1 MSAARQT
8 SATPLVKQ
16 EEPSVEAHTLLHSG
30 HDVSEADVELL
41 LNFRRDSAQVAPIAR
56 VSTPPVSASRVSI
69 SALLN
74 SEEGSTARTLAT
86 PQSVTTYPPTTPR
99 PATSS
104 SAVSPTHPPL
114 PLRTPVTSKSTSSAM
129 PPLASARRPPL
140 TLERNLDRATKSM
153 SISVEPEAIPPFT
166 VRAPSPPSSPVNP
179 RPILKAKPPK
189 LGKGRGRVSK
199 GPKKR
204 QGKGWIIESCTTSG
218 APSDVELEP
227 EFEEGTSQSAEQSP
241 EKVPDRKPIILKQL
255 QELFDGDSDLTDL
268 DDLADGSSSSSGE
281 ETLEYDPGLAGLP
294 PVPVSSDSEY
304 APRHMSTPKVDVGTE
319 KRTRRVNRTS
329 LDYGAFQ
336 SSARPS
342 VRLATRTPTA
352 NSQKR
357 EARIRRTKVSE
368 QEGPSRRGK
377 RASKDVDTLITPSS
391 RTTKRNRGKTRV
403 KSPSASSVSL
413 GEWQEDTR
421 DEMTASKVVRDAFKS
436 KGKGKGKEGSGTST
450 LTELTESS
458 PSLGGGKS
466 LMGSSPVRRLRE
478 LVMSDPAN
486 LSARSDGGVTHI
498 SGSVGEQNEESD
510 EEERLRRVRKYQD
523 MEVDHASEE
532 GVGEEDIHVR
542 DFIHE
547 GVPKR
552 RMSEPGRRRGNS
564 LSGPSRR
571 YSSPLKPSGSVKSSR
586 TRTSVEV
593 VLPSRPKARR
603 SSFPSGRN
611 ISPSRHRLMPA
622 IVSGPSNKPQ
632 KVYVL
637 LPEPSNAWTSGLT
650 HTTSEGSSKAPSEDY
665 SMEGSKMEDDS
676 SNGMAVESRSEQSE
690 EPPSKRARRST
701 SASRVTP
708 RMKGKQTVS
717 LRGSSASRGRGGRR
731 PKLTSRLSES
741 TDPDRMEEVR
751 EDEAVLSTI
760 EEDFPVQNSRAK
772 KAAKPTATDS
782 LMESRPK
789 RHSKPTARAKES
801 AEQELGWNDE
811 DTPLVVTIKEKPR
824 RNNSSK
830 LVLRI
835 EETPPASETSSAVD
849 SRSRGKGKRIG
860 SVSDEPRPTK
870 RSRKS
875 RAEGS
880 PGHAL
885 VELRE
890 GDYILRPQDKRCWN
904 YEFDQDIVSRCVACK
919 KKKFGDTCRFVNV
932 RWFQFKHPASDPVGV
947 KFESPKEEQVKDDD
961 PKYHLPYQWN
971 VTPEIEQV
979 ERMRLAIARSL
990 YPVLQEEL
998 AHASKPNV
1006 IWRAIEIE
1014 VRATCDVCVTSM
1026 FSSCHMCTRCGREL
1040 CGACFQRVEEMCPSG
1055 TPLEYSGSASR
1066 DRQLHKYR
1074 SCSWGRV
1081 FHLPGDFQPVT
1092 RFSRRELEQTVRD
1105 MESIIQEKSKNAP
1118 APREGSTSHTAQ
1130 AQIAK
1135 WASRIPA
1142 WNPTSPHASTEPP
1155 ALSSAGSSRDVSS
1168 SRGTP
1173 DPQLPTMP
1181 IIASPT
1187 MSPTHEDQFSPEVGP
1202 LPGKRPTVSH
1212 HGRLDPASVPSH
1224 PVHHFSKTLLEENF
1238 KPLWARGEAIVV
1250 QDLLSRFELNWSPEY
1265 FIAEYG
1271 EQRCMVVNCEDNK
1284 DKEMIVRDFFELF
1297 GKADREAGI
1306 LKLKD
1311 WPAQADFK
1319 DDFPK
1324 LYDDFM
1330 KALPVP
1336 NYTRRDGILNLASH
1350 FATNAIAP
1358 DLGPKMYNA
1367 FTSSEGPGGQ
1377 GSTRLHMD
1385 MADAVNIMMYASGS
1399 SDGSPGV
1406 AAWDIFRASDSDKIR
1421 AYLRRHFKDRASEF
1435 RDPIHSQLFYLD
1447 SHHRKKLY
1455 EEERVFSW
1463 RIYQR
1468 PGDAVFIPAG
1478 CAHQVCNLADCIK
1491 IAIDFVS
1498 IENIDRCEK
1507 LTTEFRN
1514 ENDTFTWK
1522 EDVLQLRTMMM
1533 YAWRSTTQLRK
1544 CWYDDLAK
1552 LEQGE
1557 SSEGNS
1563 SDSSHSA
1570 DH

>member
-1 MSAARQT
+1 MSAARPT
-8 SATPLVKQ
+8 STTPLVKQ
-16 EEPSVEAHTLLHSG
+16 EETAAEAHELLHSG
-30 HDVSEADVELL
+30 NDVSEADVELL
-41 LNFRRDSAQVAPIAR
+41 LHFRRDSAQAR
-56 VSTPPVSASRVSI
+56 ASTPPTSASRVSI

-74 SEEGSTARTLAT
+74 SEEDSTFRNPTTSHA
-86 PQSVTTYPPTTPR
+86 VTMHSPVTPR
-99 PATSS
+99 PSKSS
-104 SAVSPTHPPL
+104 SVVSPVHPSPPL
-114 PLRTPVTSKSTSSAM
+114 RSSVTSNSTSSNMPALASPSK
-129 PPLASARRPPL
+129 PPLA
-140 TLERNLDRATKSM
+140 LERDLDRATKSM
-153 SISVEPEAIPPFT
+153 SISVEPEAMPLTIT
-166 VRAPSPPSSPVNP
+166 RAPSPLVSPVTP
-179 RPILKAKPPK
+179 RPTVKTKPTK
-189 LGKGRGRVSK
+189 IGKGRGRVSK

-218 APSDVELEP
+218 AASDAELDMDLES
-227 EFEEGTSQSAEQSP
+227 GTSESPEQSP
-241 EKVPDRKPIILKQL
+241 EKIPDRKPIVLKQL

-268 DDLADGSSSSSGE
+268 DDLGGGSSSSSDE
-281 ETLEYDPGLAGLP
+281 QTQEYDPGLAGLP
-294 PVPVSSDSEY
+294 PVPASSDSEY
-304 APRHMSTPKVDVGTE
+304 APRNGSTPRVDVGGET
-319 KRTRRVNRTS
+319 RARRVGRTS

-336 SSARPS
+336 ISARPS

-352 NSQKR
+352 NAQKR
-357 EARIRRTKVSE
+357 EARNRKPQAGDQQGPVRRAKSA
-368 QEGPSRRGK
+368 P
-377 RASKDVDTLITPSS
+377 KDVDALLTPSS
-391 RTTKRNRGKTRV
+391 RSIKRARGRPR
-403 KSPSASSVSL
+403 KSKAPSLSASSVSL
-413 GEWQEDTR
+413 GEWQEDR
-421 DEMTASKVVRDAFKS
+421 PDEMAAAKVVRDAL
-436 KGKGKGKEGSGTST
+436 KGKGKGKADSGTST

-466 LMGSSPVRRLRE
+466 IMGSSPVRRLKE
-478 LVMSDPAN
+478 LVMSDAPN

-498 SGSVGEQNEESD
+498 SGSVGDRNDESE
-510 EEERLRRVRKYQD
+510 EEERLRRVRKFQVID
-523 MEVDHASEE
+523 SDQASEGDE
-532 GVGEEDIHVR
+532 GIQVR
-542 DFIHE
+542 DFIHDE
-547 GVPKR
+547 MPPR
-552 RMSEPGRRRGNS
+552 RMSEPNRRRDELRGS
-564 LSGPSRR
+564 LQRFPSA
-571 YSSPLKPSGSVKSSR
+571 SKPSGSAKPSR
-586 TRTSVEV
+586 RRTSVEV
-593 VLPSRPKARR
+593 VLPPRPKSRR
-603 SSFPSGRN
+603 SSFPQASRN
-611 ISPSRHRLMPA
+611 ISPSRARLLPA
-622 IVSGPSNKPQ
+622 IVSTASSNKAQ
-632 KVYVL
+632 RVYVL
-637 LPEPSNAWTSGLT
+637 LPEPSSAWTSRLT
-650 HTTSEGSSKAPSEDY
+650 NTTSEASSLAPSEDY
-665 SMEGSKMEDDS
+665 SLEESNMEEVS

-690 EPPSKRARRST
+690 EPPTKRVKRGTST
-701 SASRVTP
+701 STAARQVKGKGVASR
-708 RMKGKQTVS
+708 
-717 LRGSSASRGRGGRR
+717 RGSTVPRGRGGRR
-731 PKLTSRLSES
+731 LSSRLSES
-741 TDPDRMEEVR
+741 TNQDHMEVIP
-751 EDEAVLSTI
+751 EDGMMPAI
-760 EEDFPVQNSRAK
+760 EEDRPVQVRRTK
-772 KAAKPTATDS
+772 KAIIPADTDS
-782 LMESRPK
+782 LSGSRPR
-789 RHSKPTARAKES
+789 RHSKQTARAKES

-811 DTPLVVTIKEKPR
+811 DMPMVVTIKEKPR
-824 RNNSSK
+824 RGNSSK
-830 LVLRI
+830 FVLHVA
-835 EETPPASETSSAVD
+835 ETPPVSEHSSAVG
-849 SRSRGKGKRIG
+849 SRGKGKGKRA
-860 SVSDEPRPTK
+860 VSAPGEPRPAK

-875 RAEGS
+875 QAEAS

-890 GDYILRPQDKRCWN
+890 GDYILRPQERRCWN
-904 YEFDQDIVSRCVACK
+904 YDFDQTVVSRCVACK
-919 KKKFGDTCRFVNV
+919 KKKFGDTCRFVHV

-947 KFESPKEEQVKDDD
+947 KFESPNGETEKEEE

-971 VTPEIEQV
+971 VTPEIKQV
-979 ERMRLAIARSL
+979 ERMRVAIARAL
-990 YPVLQEEL
+990 YPVLKEEL

-1006 IWRAIEIE
+1006 IRRAIEIE
-1014 VRATCDVCVTSM
+1014 VRATCDVCVTSV

-1055 TPLEYSGSASR
+1055 TPLEYSGSASK

-1074 SCSWGRV
+1074 ACSWGRV
-1081 FHLPGDFQPVT
+1081 FHLPADFQPVT
-1092 RFSRRELEQTVRD
+1092 RFSRLELEQTVTE
-1105 MESIIQEKSKNAP
+1105 MESIIQEQNKNAP

-1130 AQIAK
+1130 AQIAN
-1135 WASRIPA
+1135 WASRVPP

-1202 LPGKRPTVSH
+1202 LPGKRPRVSH
-1212 HGRLDPASVPSH
+1212 YGRLDPASVPSH
-1224 PVHHFSKTLLEENF
+1224 PVHHFSKTLLEEEF
-1238 KPLWARGEAIVV
+1238 RSLWARGEAIVV
-1250 QDLLSRFELNWSPEY
+1250 QDLLSEFKLNWTPEY
-1265 FIAEYG
+1265 FTSEYG
-1271 EQRCMVVNCEDNK
+1271 EQRCMVVNCTDNK
-1284 DKEMIVRDFFELF
+1284 DTEMMVKDFFEMF

-1330 KALPVP
+1330 GALPVP

-1367 FTSSEGPGGQ
+1367 FTSVEGPGGQ

-1385 MADAVNIMMYASGS
+1385 MADAVNIMMYASKS
-1399 SDGSPGV
+1399 PDGSPGV
-1406 AAWDIFRASDSDKIR
+1406 AAWDIFRAKDSDKIR
-1421 AYLRRHFKDRASEF
+1421 AYLRRHFKDRANEF

-1447 SHHRKKLY
+1447 SHHRKKLCD
-1455 EEERVFSW
+1455 EEQVFSW

-1544 CWYDDLAK
+1544 CWYDELAN
-1552 LEQGE
+1552 LEQGGT
-1557 SSEGNS
+1557 SEGIS

-1570 DH
+1570 DS